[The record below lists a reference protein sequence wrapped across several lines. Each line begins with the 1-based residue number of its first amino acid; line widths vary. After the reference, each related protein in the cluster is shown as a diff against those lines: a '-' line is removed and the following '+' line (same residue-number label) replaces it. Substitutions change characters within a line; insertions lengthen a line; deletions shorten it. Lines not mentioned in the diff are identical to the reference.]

1 MSRVFIGRH
10 TLGRSQSLRGTRE
23 VRRRVRNPD
32 RRPDPRPEHREPGRI
47 TAFGKWKPEE
57 GLTVH
62 AFVAN
67 LNNGGYVFVEADD
80 PKVVSSFVSKFFY
93 WNDVNVVPVIDVA
106 DSVTLG
112 TASAPRGLGRRQ
124 RADTPAAV

>member
-1 MSRVFIGRH
+1 MKYVVEYEIRTAGLTHDQNIVNQDA
-10 TLGRSQSLRGTRE
+10 LLK
-23 VRRRVRNPD
+23 
-32 RRPDPRPEHREPGRI
+32 
-47 TAFGKWKPEE
+47 AFGKWEPEE

-67 LNNGGYVFVEADD
+67 MNNGGYVLVEADD

-106 DSVTLG
+106 DNVALG
-112 TASAPRGLGRRQ
+112 TASLAWARKASKG
-124 RADTPAAV
+124 